1 MNLVNQKGIIQTIN
15 KPCRIA
21 KKIVTSID
29 HVTTNSCEE
38 NIFRTTMIKSDVSD
52 IFLSE
57 FLLIQKTYLQ
67 KMKGSISIK

>member
-1 MNLVNQKGIIQTIN
+1 MNLVNQKGIIPTIN
-15 KPCRIA
+15 KSCRIA

-29 HVTTNSCEE
+29 DVTTNSCEE